1 MQTTKIT
8 YLTTHLVAYNREVR
22 GSGIPVSGLIC
33 NADV

>member
-8 YLTTHLVAYNREVR
+8 YLTTHSVAYNGEVR
-22 GSGIPVSGLIC
+22 GSGIPVSGLIW